1 MRKPFIV
8 ALLVVVASLIPVGVA
23 AERLPSSFHGGDPF
37 TAVLSGPGSGTGM
50 ARVTLNPGQ
59 REVCWEVTV
68 SGLPA
73 PVFASHI
80 HKLPAVGVNGPIVV
94 PFFNTGFNTPSSAT
108 SFSGCTENVDRAL
121 IEDIQDNPA
130 GYYVNIHTSCA
141 GQPASCTGAN
151 PVSAVRGQLTH
162 P

>member
-1 MRKPFIV
+1 MRK
-8 ALLVVVASLIPVGVA
+8 LLVIAVLAAATSLIPAGVA
-23 AERLPSSFHGGDPF
+23 AERLPNSLHGGDPF
-37 TAVLSGPGSGTGM
+37 SAVLTGHGSGTS
-50 ARVTLNPGQ
+50 RVTLNPGQ

-68 SGLPA
+68 SGLTA

-80 HKLPAVGVNGPIVV
+80 HKGGPDVNGPIVV

-108 SFSGCTENVDRAL
+108 SFSGCEENVDRAL

-130 GYYVNIHTSCA
+130 GYYVNVHTSCA
-141 GQPASCTGAN
+141 GQPATCG
-151 PVSAVRGQLTH
+151 PFFPGSAVRGQLTH

>member
-8 ALLVVVASLIPVGVA
+8 ALLVVVASLIPAGVA

-80 HKLPAVGVNGPIVV
+80 HKGGPTVSGPIVV
-94 PFFNTGFNTPSSAT
+94 PFFNTGPNTPSSAT

-141 GQPASCTGAN
+141 GQPTTCSGAN

>member
-1 MRKPFIV
+1 MRKLIVV
-8 ALLVVVASLIPVGVA
+8 ALLVVAATLIPAGVA
-23 AERLPSSFHGGDPF
+23 AERLPNSLHGGDPF
-37 TAVLSGPGSGTGM
+37 SAVLSGHGSGTAM
-50 ARVTLNPGQ
+50 VTLNPGQ
-59 REVCWEVTV
+59 REVCWAVTV
-68 SGLPA
+68 AGLTA

-80 HKLPAVGVNGPIVV
+80 HKGGANVPNGGIVV

-130 GYYVNIHTSCA
+130 GYYVNVHTSCG
-141 GQPASCTGAN
+141 GQPATCGPFFSG
-151 PVSAVRGQLTH
+151 SAVRGQLTH

>member
-1 MRKPFIV
+1 MRKLLVI
-8 ALLVVVASLIPVGVA
+8 ALLAAATSLIPAGVA
-23 AERLPSSFHGGDPF
+23 AERLPNSLHGGDPF
-37 TAVLSGPGSGTGM
+37 SAVLTGHGSGT

-59 REVCWEVTV
+59 SEVCWVVTV
-68 SGLPA
+68 AGLTAPA
-73 PVFASHI
+73 FASHI

-94 PFFNTGFNTPSSAT
+94 PFFNTGPSTPSSAT

-130 GYYVNIHTSCA
+130 GYYVNVHTSCG
-141 GQPASCTGAN
+141 GQPATCGPAF

>member
-1 MRKPFIV
+1 M
-8 ALLVVVASLIPVGVA
+8 
-23 AERLPSSFHGGDPF
+23 
-37 TAVLSGPGSGTGM
+37 
-50 ARVTLNPGQ
+50 
-59 REVCWEVTV
+59 VTV
-68 SGLPA
+68 AGLTAPA
-73 PVFASHI
+73 FASHI

-94 PFFNTGFNTPSSAT
+94 PFFNTGPSTPSSAT

-130 GYYVNIHTSCA
+130 GYYVNVHTSCG
-141 GQPASCTGAN
+141 GQPATCGPAF